1 MKVGFI
7 GLGRMGREMA
17 KQILGGGHELVVYNR
32 TPEKAAD
39 LATAGA
45 TVAPS
50 IADLCAER
58 EVVVTML
65 ADDAALEEVTTGA
78 GGLRDSMAS
87 GTIHV
92 VMGTH
97 GVKIVHVLDAV
108 HQKSNQILVSAPVLG
123 RPDAAAAGQL
133 GIVPAGPVAA
143 VSQCKPL
150 FEAMG
155 RGTFDAGLRPEAANA
170 IKLTN
175 NFVLGCAIEAMAE
188 AFSLVRK
195 YDVQPEV
202 LFDVMTGGL
211 FSAPAYKV
219 YGKIMVDESYDNV
232 GFTTL
237 LGLKDANLVME
248 AADVARVPLPS
259 VNAYR
264 DRLLGAIAHGDG
276 ERDWAVMAREQA
288 RASGLDG

>member
-97 GVKIVHVLDAV
+97 GVKVVHALDAV
-108 HQKSNQILVSAPVLG
+108 HQESNQVLVAAPVLG
-123 RPDAAAAGQL
+123 RPDAASRLAD
-133 GIVPAGPVAA
+133 IVESIGA
-143 VSQCKPL
+143 
-150 FEAMG
+150 
-155 RGTFDAGLRPEAANA
+155 RP
-170 IKLTN
+170 
-175 NFVLGCAIEAMAE
+175 
-188 AFSLVRK
+188 
-195 YDVQPEV
+195 
-202 LFDVMTGGL
+202 
-211 FSAPAYKV
+211 
-219 YGKIMVDESYDNV
+219 
-232 GFTTL
+232 
-237 LGLKDANLVME
+237 
-248 AADVARVPLPS
+248 
-259 VNAYR
+259 
-264 DRLLGAIAHGDG
+264 
-276 ERDWAVMAREQA
+276 
-288 RASGLDG
+288 